1 MPLYQVSQSVEIIV
15 QILIILVFS
24 VKGATMDHT
33 REGLFLTCCS
43 DHLAVLAIVSH
54 FDKVV
59 HVGVVA
65 WCVVHIL
72 SIGHRGD
79 GLGQYWDS
87 WATDP
92 RRPTGGRPENI

>member
-1 MPLYQVSQSVEIIV
+1 VSQSVEIIV
-15 QILIILVFS
+15 QILIILVFGL
-24 VKGATMDHT
+24 KGPSMDHPRIGYCRCNT
-33 REGLFLTCCS
+33 PT
-43 DHLAVLAIVSH
+43 VLAIVSH

-65 WCVVHIL
+65 WCVVHVL

-92 RRPTGGRPENI
+92 RRPP